1 MGGSWIFEGDYTYPV
16 HYEGK
21 MTEEPETTILH
32 RQLDPDG
39 DAPEM
44 QILDALAD
52 IEGTDVTELPPL
64 WNCVD
69 GMVEHLFSTPPDPE
83 AQMTVEFSYSTY
95 RITIEQ
101 DGSIAFVK
109 TE

>member
-1 MGGSWIFEGDYTYPV
+1 
-16 HYEGK
+16 

-39 DAPEM
+39 ESPET
-44 QILDALAD
+44 QILEALAE
-52 IEGTDVTELPPL
+52 IEQTDVTDLPPL
-64 WNCVD
+64 WYCVD
-69 GMVEHLFSTPPDPE
+69 GMLEHLFSTPPGPE

-101 DGSIAFVK
+101 DGYISFVK
-109 TE
+109 TG